1 VLKRSSKSKG
11 GQYPTAFKLKAIKR
25 VERGEGVLP
34 VARELGVTRKALHD
48 WVRAWKAHGP
58 EGLNRKRGPK
68 PGRKKL
74 RLGVLDRPQEGRDIE
89 KDRIAELERVI
100 GRQQLELDFFRQALR
115 ALDGTAAQGKQ
126 QGRPRR
132 VSMTSSKT

>member
-34 VARELGVTRKALHD
+34 VALDLGVTRKALHD
-48 WVRAWKAHGP
+48 WLRAYKAFGP

-68 PGRKKL
+68 PGRR
-74 RLGVLDRPQEGRDIE
+74 RLKPVYEATPGKASQH
-89 KDRIAELERVI
+89 RIAELERVI

-115 ALDGTAAQGKQ
+115 ALEGTPAQGKH
-126 QGRPRR
+126 RPA
-132 VSMTSSKT
+132 SAKSSKR